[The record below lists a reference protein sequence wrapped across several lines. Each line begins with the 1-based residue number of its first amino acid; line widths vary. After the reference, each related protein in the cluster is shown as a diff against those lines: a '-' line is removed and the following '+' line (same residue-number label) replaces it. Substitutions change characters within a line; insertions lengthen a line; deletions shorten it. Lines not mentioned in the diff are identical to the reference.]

1 MRERRVS
8 FLVTES
14 TKLHRFIFLK
24 GEKDVHFLVSVE
36 TKLQNFM
43 ILRKGEKGIQFL
55 VSGGNLTFTL
65 IHF

>member
-8 FLVTES
+8 FLVSDGTG
-14 TKLHRFIFLK
+14 LHKFIFLK
-24 GEKDVHFLVSVE
+24 GEKDIHFLVSVE

-55 VSGGNLTFTL
+55 VSEGNLTFTL

>member
-1 MRERRVS
+1 M
-8 FLVTES
+8 TES
-14 TKLHRFIFLK
+14 TKLHKFIFLK
-24 GEKDVHFLVSVE
+24 GEKDIHFLVSVE